1 MSEETKLFIVPT
13 PIGNL
18 KDITFRS
25 IEIMKNSDYILCE
38 DTRVSKKLL
47 NHYKINKPL
56 KTYHAH
62 NEHKVYSKYI
72 NDMKLGMQ
80 ICLISDAG
88 TPSISDPGYLLVKEA
103 IKLKLKIECLPGPTA
118 LIPALVKSGLPSE
131 KFVFEGFLPSKK
143 GRSKRLNIL
152 LNETRTMI
160 FYESPLRLLK
170 TIEEF
175 KNFFGNER
183 QVSIS
188 REISKIYEETINGSL
203 SEVHEILLKKKIKG
217 EIVIILTGSKKQ

>member
-1 MSEETKLFIVPT
+1 MNAETKLFIIPT

-62 NEHKVYSKYI
+62 NEHKVFSKYI
-72 NDMKLGMQ
+72 NDMKLGKQ
-80 ICLISDAG
+80 ICLVSDAG
-88 TPSISDPGYLLVKEA
+88 TPSISDPGYLLVNEA
-103 IKLKLKIECLPGPTA
+103 NKLKLKIECLPGPTA

-131 KFVFEGFLPSKK
+131 KFVFEGFLPTKK
-143 GRSKRLNIL
+143 GRSKRLKLL

-183 QVSIS
+183 KVSVS

-203 SEVHEILLKKKIKG
+203 SEVHEILLNKKIKG
-217 EIVIILTGSKKQ
+217 EIVIVLTGSKK

>member
-1 MSEETKLFIVPT
+1 MNGETKLFIVPT

-25 IEIMKNSDYILCE
+25 VEIMKNSDYILCE

-47 NHYKINKPL
+47 SHYKINKSL

-62 NEHKVYSKYI
+62 NEHKVFSKYVH
-72 NDMKLGMQ
+72 DMKLGKQ
-80 ICLISDAG
+80 ICLICDAG

-103 IKLKLKIECLPGPTA
+103 IKLNLKVECLPGPTA

-131 KFVFEGFLPSKK
+131 KFVFEGFLPTKK
-143 GRSKRLNIL
+143 GRKKTLNFL

-160 FYESPLRLLK
+160 FYESPKRLIK

-175 KNFFGNER
+175 KNIFGYER
-183 QVSIS
+183 KVSIS
-188 REISKIYEETINGSL
+188 REISMKSY
-203 SEVHEILLKKKIKG
+203 LKKKLRVK
-217 EIVIILTGSKKQ
+217 LLLF

>member
-1 MSEETKLFIVPT
+1 MNGETKLFIVPT

-25 IEIMKNSDYILCE
+25 VEIMKNSDYILCE

-47 NHYKINKPL
+47 SHYKINKSL

-62 NEHKVYSKYI
+62 NEHKVFSKYVH
-72 NDMKLGMQ
+72 DMKLGKQ
-80 ICLISDAG
+80 ICLICDAG

-103 IKLKLKIECLPGPTA
+103 IKLNLKVECLPGPTA

-131 KFVFEGFLPSKK
+131 KFVFEGFLPTKK
-143 GRSKRLNIL
+143 GRKKTLNFL

-160 FYESPLRLLK
+160 FYESPKRLIK

-175 KNFFGNER
+175 KNIFGYER

-203 SEVHEILLKKKIKG
+203 FEVHEILLKKKIKG
-217 EIVIILTGSKKQ
+217 EIVIVLTGAKK

>member
-1 MSEETKLFIVPT
+1 MNEETKLFIVPT

-25 IEIMKNSDYILCE
+25 IETMKKSDYILCE

-62 NEHKVYSKYI
+62 NEHKVFSKYI
-72 NDMKLGMQ
+72 HDMKLGKK
-80 ICLISDAG
+80 ICLVSDAG

-103 IKLKLKIECLPGPTA
+103 NKLKLKIECLPGPTA

-131 KFVFEGFLPSKK
+131 KFVFEGFLPTKK
-143 GRSKRLNIL
+143 GRKKRLDFL

-170 TIEEF
+170 TIKEF
-175 KNFFGNER
+175 KNIFGDER
-183 QVSIS
+183 KVSVS

-203 SEVHEILLKKKIKG
+203 SKVYEILLKKKIKG
-217 EIVIILTGSKKQ
+217 EIVIVLTGYKK